1 MYTVVTVHC
10 TLYVLR
16 VTNKLSDK
24 KIRIKSLNVL
34 NKQTLVGLLT
44 EI

>member
-1 MYTVVTVHC
+1 
-10 TLYVLR
+10 VLELQ
-16 VTNKLSDK
+16 TNCQIK
-24 KIRIKSLNVL
+24 IKSLNVL